1 MSTSEH
7 KVSFWNS
14 FVTRF
19 ALFFTTLIVF
29 TIFLAGYLVY
39 SKSSVVI
46 LQFAKERIK
55 NSTDLVAQSFD
66 ALLEGLKNDVGLVA
80 SSAKL
85 QSYVN
90 QPNTLLEQELVQVF
104 TEMLQNKPSYFQIAI
119 LDTRGKEII
128 KVIKKQGKIF
138 QVPKG
143 ELQEKGNLRYFQE
156 AILLKKKQFYFSEIN
171 LNEENGIIDL
181 PEKPT
186 LRSATPVYKNNQIF
200 GLVLIK
206 MELSAFYKEL
216 DETYA
221 EDTRLYLIDDEGQY
235 LYNEDH
241 QKEFG
246 VQRKTGFQ
254 FKDDFRTSTEN
265 LNVSGESANDF
276 VDNQGNSYVN
286 YIKNISYSQN
296 GFHHIFVISTN
307 NTNYVLESARQV
319 RTQSLSILLVVII
332 LSILFSFLFTL
343 IYSKNIKA
351 ITQAITNYVEGKPQE
366 QMQISSRKDELEL
379 LYQNFAQMR
388 EKIDN
393 QLTELNQ
400 SLEREKIAKN
410 QRDEFLQNM
419 SHELRN
425 PLHNINGLTQL
436 LLKNAPSKNQLPII
450 QSLQKSASNL
460 SGLVHDVLDY
470 QKLVEQE
477 VQIQYTPQ
485 NIGVILEEIYG
496 NFQYEAVQKGLA
508 FDIKID
514 SQLKEHYYLS
524 DKLRLSQI
532 ILNLVVNALKFTHQG
547 FITMEANI
555 LENSILRISISDSGV
570 GIQPENLE
578 KINDRFYQE
587 VQELKGSASGYGLG
601 LSIVKQLV
609 ALFGGTFKASST
621 KFVGSTFEI
630 NLPIIEAAF
639 DKSQQTSPSG
649 TSLPHL
655 SGQYRIVHM
664 DDDPTSLSLVKYA
677 VEIPQ
682 LTLLQFGRM
691 DDGLAE
697 IKQNKPDL
705 IISDLMFN
713 GQNSLPK
720 LIEVHDQFHRQ
731 IPIILTSAIDFD
743 DEYNQLFFFI
753 QKPYELTLLLDCI
766 IKKLGEK
773 EYEIPDFTSLYNNYD
788 FNFPIIIKVLKLL
801 ELEIITYLNH
811 LEIIITNGKLDDWLL
826 LAHKLIAHTKDLK
839 LDKLTAILEIND
851 QVPSLLQIDILK
863 ETMKYLLCC
872 IRIEEKINS
881 VD

>member
-1 MSTSEH
+1 MSASEH

-119 LDTRGKEII
+119 LDTSGKEVI

-171 LNEENGIIDL
+171 LNEENGMIDV

-206 MELSAFYKEL
+206 MELSNFYKEL

-366 QMQISSRKDELEL
+366 QVQISNRKDELEL

-393 QLTELNQ
+393 QLTELN
-400 SLEREKIAKN
+400 I
-410 QRDEFLQNM
+410 
-419 SHELRN
+419 
-425 PLHNINGLTQL
+425 
-436 LLKNAPSKNQLPII
+436 
-450 QSLQKSASNL
+450 

-587 VQELKGSASGYGLG
+587 VQELKGSTSGYGLG

-630 NLPIIEAAF
+630 YLPIIEAAF

>member
-55 NSTDLVAQSFD
+55 NSADLVAQSFTT
-66 ALLEGLKNDVGLVA
+66 LLEGLKNDVGLIA
-80 SSAKL
+80 SSSKL
-85 QSYVN
+85 QSYINKSDPLV
-90 QPNTLLEQELVQVF
+90 EEDLVQVF
-104 TEMLQNKPSYFQIAI
+104 KEMLQNKPSYFQIAL
-119 LDTRGKEII
+119 LDTNGKEII
-128 KVIKKQGKIF
+128 KVIKKRGDII
-138 QVPKG
+138 QVPKQD
-143 ELQEKGNLRYFQE
+143 LQEKGNLRYFQE
-156 AILLKKKQFYFSEIN
+156 AILLKEKQFYFSEIN
-171 LNEENGIIDL
+171 LNEENGVIDL

-186 LRSATPVYKNNQIF
+186 LRSATPVFKNNQIY
-200 GLVLIK
+200 GLVIIK

-216 DETYA
+216 DQTYA
-221 EDTRLYLIDDEGQY
+221 EDTRLYIIDDEGQY

-241 QKEFG
+241 EKEFG
-246 VQRKTGFQ
+246 EQRKTGIR
-254 FKDDFRTSTEN
+254 FKDDFTVSTEN

-276 VDNQGNSYVN
+276 VDRQGNSYVN
-286 YIKNISYSQN
+286 YIKNIAYSQN

-332 LSILFSFLFTL
+332 LSVIFSFLFTL
-343 IYSKNIKA
+343 IYSKNIKS

-366 QMQISSRKDELEL
+366 KLLISNRKDELEL
-379 LYQNFAQMR
+379 LYKNFAQMR
-388 EKIDN
+388 EKIDE
-393 QLTELNQ
+393 QFSELNQ
-400 SLEREKIAKN
+400 SLERERIAKN

-436 LLKNAPSKNQLPII
+436 LLKNDPSKSQLPII
-450 QSLQKSASNL
+450 QALQKSASNL

-496 NFQYEAVQKGLA
+496 NFQYEAAQKGLT
-508 FDIKID
+508 FDLHVD
-514 SQLKEHYYLS
+514 DQLRNNYYLT

-547 FITMEANI
+547 A
-555 LENSILRISISDSGV
+555 ISIQANLLDNNRLHMSIMDTGV
-570 GIQPENLE
+570 GILPENLE

-587 VQELKGSASGYGLG
+587 VQELKGSVSGYGLG

-609 ALFGGTFKASST
+609 ALFGGEFYAKST
-621 KFVGSTFEI
+621 KYVGSTFEV
-630 NLPIIEAAF
+630 NLPITEAEVE
-639 DKSQQTSPSG
+639 QNTNI
-649 TSLPHL
+649 TSLGTGLPRL
-655 SGQYRIVHM
+655 SGNYKILHM

-677 VEIPQ
+677 IEIPQ
-682 LTLLQFGRM
+682 LSLMQFDRLEE
-691 DDGLAE
+691 GLAE
-697 IKQNKPDL
+697 INQIKPDL

-713 GQNSLPK
+713 GQNSLQK
-720 LIEVHDQFHRQ
+720 LIEVHERFKRQ
-731 IPIILTSAIDFD
+731 VPILLTSAIDFN
-743 DEYNQLFFFI
+743 DEYQQSFFCI

-811 LEIIITNGKLDDWLL
+811 LEIISTNGKLDDWLL

-839 LDKLTAILEIND
+839 LNKLTAILEIND
-851 QVPSLLQIDILK
+851 QVPSLLQIDMLK
-863 ETMKYLLCC
+863 ESMKYLLCC